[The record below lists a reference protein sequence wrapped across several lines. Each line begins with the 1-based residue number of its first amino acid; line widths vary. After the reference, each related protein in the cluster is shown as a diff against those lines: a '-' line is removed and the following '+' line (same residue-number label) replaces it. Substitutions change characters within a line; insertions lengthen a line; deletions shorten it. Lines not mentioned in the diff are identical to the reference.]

1 MRHKQKLQCGT
12 HERVLPIPQRA
23 LLYVCRYG
31 SMSATGN
38 AAGGVIKGWDIGV
51 ATMKK
56 GEKAVLTCKSE
67 YAYGAAGSPP
77 KIPADATLNFEV

>member
-1 MRHKQKLQCGT
+1 
-12 HERVLPIPQRA
+12 
-23 LLYVCRYG
+23 
-31 SMSATGN
+31 MSATGN

>member
-1 MRHKQKLQCGT
+1 MRHKHLLQCGT
-12 HERVLPIPQRA
+12 HERVLAILGRA
-23 LLYVCRYG
+23 LLNVCRCR
-31 SMSATGN
+31 SVSATGN